1 MHLASQFPRPRRRRS
16 MAALTL
22 AAVAVCAS
30 VALYRSG
37 TAAHGTPSSEYAG
50 YPALQN
56 NAPVEL
62 EFVASHS
69 ARRQTNRPTWSLQ
82 APEGAQSSWPLSESI
97 RKLDIQSS
105 PNMTAWIAKSL
116 GGGVCVLLWVH
127 QPAGD
132 IPSIGASCSGETAE
146 EIARGATTEFSEMP
160 GEPGKVFVA
169 GVVPSTVAAV
179 KVTLADGS
187 AETATVAENA
197 WSLEAE
203 GDPKGYQTI
212 PVGG

>member
-1 MHLASQFPRPRRRRS
+1 

-22 AAVAVCAS
+22 AAIAVCAAI
-30 VALYRSG
+30 ALYESG
-37 TAAHGTPSSEYAG
+37 TSADGTPSSEYAG
-50 YPALQN
+50 YPALQS
-56 NAPVEL
+56 NAPTEL
-62 EFVASHS
+62 ELVSSHN
-69 ARRQTNRPTWSLQ
+69 ATRRADRPTWSLQ

-97 RKLDIQSS
+97 RKLDVHS

-116 GGGVCVLLWVH
+116 GGGICVLLWVH
-127 QPAGD
+127 QPAGG

-146 EIARGATTEFSEMP
+146 DVARGATTEFSEMP
-160 GEPGKVFVA
+160 GEPGRVFVA

-179 KVTLADGS
+179 KVTLADGN
-187 AETATVAENA
+187 AETATVSENA

-203 GDPKGYQTI
+203 GDPQVYQTI